1 VPPPR
6 PAAPAA
12 GFDQRLADAI
22 GRRIGEPRYNLWFRD
37 HTRFVHL
44 GDAVV
49 VGVPNLYFHDWLQKT
64 FGDDVRAAAAEVL
77 GGPIAVRFAIDP
89 ELFQAHR
96 TAEREARE
104 AGAKAESPTPA
115 ARPKGGK
122 PQAASRSKPESR
134 NAKPARRWR
143 SLSDFVV
150 GPCNRVAHASALS
163 VVEEPGLGANP
174 LVLYGPTGTGKT
186 HLLEGIYAGLRKR
199 HPDQKVLFVSAE
211 EFMNRFLAS
220 LHRGNQQ
227 AFRRQF
233 RECFALLVDD
243 LSFLAGPSKNATK
256 VEFLHTFD
264 ALVSDGCQVV
274 VTCDCHPRLTED
286 LMPELVDRLLGGAVW
301 GVLPPDPE
309 TRLALLKAK
318 AAGPGPAIPADVLQ
332 YLASHLRGNVR
343 ELEGAVH
350 SLRHF
355 ARVTGQPVTKDLA
368 REALGELFRHAVRV
382 VRVADVDAAVRTALK
397 LPAGSLQSK
406 SKAWAV
412 SHARMAAI
420 YLARKH
426 TAATFGEI
434 STFFGNKTHSTAVAA
449 VKKVGGWLA
458 ANAEVRAGDRTWKAR
473 DLLDRIERELHG

>member
-1 VPPPR
+1 
-6 PAAPAA
+6 
-12 GFDQRLADAI
+12 
-22 GRRIGEPRYNLWFRD
+22 
-37 HTRFVHL
+37 
-44 GDAVV
+44 V
-49 VGVPNLYFHDWLQKT
+49 VGVPNLYFHDWLEKT
-64 FGDDVRAAAAEVL
+64 FGADVRAAAAEVL
-77 GGPIAVRFAIDP
+77 GGPVAVRFAIDP

-104 AGAKAESPTPA
+104 AGPKAEPPTPA
-115 ARPKGGK
+115 PPGKAKGAK
-122 PQAASRSKPESR
+122 PQAARGAKPEARTS
-134 NAKPARRWR
+134 KPARRWR
-143 SLSDFVV
+143 SLADFVV

-211 EFMNRFLAS
+211 DFMNRFLGS
-220 LHRGNQQ
+220 MHHGKQTG
-227 AFRRQF
+227 FRKQF

-243 LSFLAGPSKNATK
+243 LTFLAGKKATQ

-264 ALVSDGCQVV
+264 ALLAEGCQVV

-286 LMPELVDRLLGGAVW
+286 LLPELADRLLGGAVW

-332 YLASHLRGNVR
+332 YLAGHLRGNVR

-355 ARVTGQPVTKDLA
+355 ARVAGQPVTKDLA
-368 REALGELFRHAVRV
+368 REALGELLRHAVRV
-382 VRVADVDAAVRTALK
+382 VRVADVDAAVRAVLK

-426 TAATFGEI
+426 TAATFGEV
-434 STFFGNKTHSTAVAA
+434 STHFGNKTHSTAVAA

-473 DLLDRIERELHG
+473 DLLDRIERELHS

>member
-1 VPPPR
+1 VPPPK
-6 PAAPAA
+6 PAPAL
-12 GFDQRLADAI
+12 GFDERLADAI
-22 GRRIGEPRYNLWFRD
+22 SRRIGEARFNLWFRD

-64 FGDDVRAAAAEVL
+64 FGADVRAAAAEVG

-89 ELFQAHR
+89 ELFQPHR

-104 AGAKAESPTPA
+104 AAPAPAPPA
-115 ARPKGGK
+115 ASGKGKGAK
-122 PQAASRSKPESR
+122 PQAARG

-143 SLSDFVV
+143 SLAEFVV

-199 HPDQKVLFVSAE
+199 YPDQKVLFVSAE
-211 EFMNRFLAS
+211 DFMNRFLAS
-220 LHRGNQQ
+220 LHRGTQQ
-227 AFRRQF
+227 AFRKQF

-286 LMPELVDRLLGGAVW
+286 LMPEMVDRLLGGAVW
-301 GVLPPDPE
+301 GVLPPDPA

-332 YLASHLRGNVR
+332 FLATHLRGNVR
-343 ELEGAVH
+343 ELEGAIH
-350 SLRHF
+350 SLRHY
-355 ARVTGQPVTKDLA
+355 ARVAGQPVTKDLA
-368 REALGELFRHAVRV
+368 REALGDLLRHAIRV
-382 VRVADVDAAVRTALK
+382 VRVADVDAAVRSVLK

-426 TAATFGEI
+426 TAATFAEI
-434 STFFGNKTHSTAVAA
+434 STYFGNKTHSTAVAA
-449 VKKVGGWLA
+449 QKRVGDWLTT
-458 ANAEVRAGDRTWKAR
+458 NGEVRAGERTWKAR
-473 DLLDRIERELHG
+473 DLLDRIERELQS